1 LIGDNGCPVADK
13 DVTVKINKA
22 GKKCITVSPS
32 NAITGASGEAR
43 FTIKAKKAIGRA
55 KVKFKAGSL
64 NRSIVVK
71 VKK

>member
-1 LIGDNGCPVADK
+1 MQLQ
-13 DVTVKINKA
+13 
-22 GKKCITVSPS
+22 
-32 NAITGASGEAR
+32 GASGEAR